1 MMVLQW
7 RAQLQ
12 LQAARSGSRGRD
24 LRIWQPLASRLRCP
38 EPWPLSQ
45 ARLCPLAAPRATSR
59 LVVVSPCCVSAR
71 PSVVRTMT
79 RARRGRSGRSQK
91 TPDPTGAAEDGDSP
105 AQPPQEGEEGAQ
117 EQAQDDKC
125 PACKDDQDNT
135 PLTVAEKEK
144 WVRCD
149 ACKTW
154 FHWRCVGEGGD
165 LDAVDKWYAFPY
177 MYHSVQRVTVALLR
191 CVIGSVGHAWM
202 RTQLVSS
209 R

>member
-1 MMVLQW
+1 
-7 RAQLQ
+7 
-12 LQAARSGSRGRD
+12 
-24 LRIWQPLASRLRCP
+24 
-38 EPWPLSQ
+38 
-45 ARLCPLAAPRATSR
+45 
-59 LVVVSPCCVSAR
+59 
-71 PSVVRTMT
+71 MT

-165 LDAVDKWYAFPY
+165 LDAVDKW
-177 MYHSVQRVTVALLR
+177 SVLSLKHLVLCPVVLTLR
-191 CVIGSVGHAWM
+191 LGG
-202 RTQLVSS
+202 
-209 R
+209 